1 MNYSALATSLLL
13 IFAGQFTGQASA
25 QSADAPPTT
34 PGNLRATLYSN
45 AGGELF
51 WERSTDDRGAV
62 IGYEITINGEDF
74 GVLDALSLYEPSLLP
89 NITYNISV
97 VAIDNAGQR
106 STPAMTT
113 LGDTG
118 SITEPPANG
127 SLDAPAELRS
137 AVYSNTAAELFW
149 RREPAAAALQYE
161 IRLDGTVVGTTGGVS
176 FFTADLAAGR
186 DFLFEVIAIARDG
199 TRSNSSSITV
209 RTDSVTD
216 SPSTS
221 LAAPSNLRADVY
233 SGTAAELFWNRS
245 ATPRLS
251 YEIVRN
257 GELLGSTDGTSFFD
271 DTLVNGVLYE
281 YEVRAIDNNTRSTA
295 STLMLR
301 AGSTEQQ
308 PPTDNENE
316 NPFVEPDPAGATVL
330 ARLGYPAARDLATGL
345 VRADYLDLFFDV
357 EEAAL
362 ALLTDNTEE
371 EISAQ
376 CPGGGTVQGIDF
388 FTFSTL
394 DFNDCGIDGR
404 VLSGSIEIER
414 NRFPTAATGVEQ
426 REYRFDA
433 LSVDAGDAGR
443 FVATG
448 TISAGESSGQ
458 NAVCDRSQ
466 SGSDITT
473 IETASV
479 EMNGDTFL
487 ISNSTFSQDNSR
499 QDGPQFAQD
508 SSECFTNRS
517 FSFAGS
523 ATVSSDSFGASAA
536 SIEINGETSVF
547 EDSDGIEESFVVAPT
562 IEADFNDGSML
573 AVTATQEG
581 EDTVQ
586 VDLVSDG
593 AAISFEDSFRFE
605 RRSEVLQFL

>member
-1 MNYSALATSLLL
+1 MNYLALATSVLL
-13 IFAGQFTGQASA
+13 ITAGQFTGKASA

-34 PGNLRATLYSN
+34 PGNLRATLYDN

-51 WERSTDDRGAV
+51 WERSTDDRGAIV
-62 IGYEITINGEDF
+62 GYEITINGEDF

-89 NITYNISV
+89 DTTYDISV
-97 VAIDNAGQR
+97 VAIDNSGQR
-106 STPAMTT
+106 SSPASIT
-113 LGDTG
+113 LDDTG
-118 SITEPPANG
+118 SVTEPPTSGVLA
-127 SLDAPAELRS
+127 APADLNS

-161 IRLDGTVVGTTGGVS
+161 IRLDGAVVGTTGGVS

-186 DFLFEVIAIARDG
+186 DFLFEVIAISRDG
-199 TRSNSSSITV
+199 TRSSSSSITV

-216 SPSTS
+216 TPLPS
-221 LAAPSNLRADVY
+221 LAAPSNLRAEVY
-233 SGTAAELFWNRS
+233 SGTAAELFWDRS

-257 GELLGSTDGTSFFD
+257 GELIGNTDGTSFFD
-271 DTLVNGVLYE
+271 DTLVVGVLYE
-281 YEVRAIDNNTRSTA
+281 YEVSAIDNDTRSTA

-301 AGSTEQQ
+301 AGSTEPQ
-308 PPTDNENE
+308 PPTDDGNE
-316 NPFVEPDPAGATVL
+316 NPFAEPDPAGTTVL
-330 ARLGYPAARDLATGL
+330 ARLGYPAARDLAIGL
-345 VRADYLDLFFDV
+345 VRADYLDLFFEV
-357 EEAAL
+357 EDAAL

-371 EISAQ
+371 DISAQ

-388 FTFSTL
+388 FPFSTL
-394 DFNDCGIDGR
+394 DFSNCGIDGR

-414 NRFPTAATGVEQ
+414 NRFPTASTGVEQ
-426 REYRFDA
+426 REYRFDS

-466 SGSDITT
+466 SGNDATN

-479 EMNGDTFL
+479 DLNGDTFL
-487 ISNSTFSQDNSR
+487 ISNSTFSQSNSR
-499 QDGPQFAQD
+499 QDGPQNAQD
-508 SSECFTNRS
+508 ASECFTNRS

-523 ATVSSDSFGASAA
+523 AIVSSESFGESAA
-536 SIEINGETSVF
+536 SIEINGETTVF
-547 EDSDGIEESFVVAPT
+547 ENSDGIEETFVVAP
-562 IEADFNDGSML
+562 IFEADFNDGSTL
-573 AVTATQEG
+573 AVTATEEG

-586 VDLVSDG
+586 VDLVSDE
-593 AAISFEDSFRFE
+593 AAISFEDSYRFE